1 MIKAIVFDW
10 GGVLIDHPVAEMN
23 KYCAQALDVDIKL
36 LMQTFLKYKTPFQKS
51 HITEDEVW
59 DKICNEIGGSK
70 PTVKSLCRDALQA
83 SYSPKKEMFDLAR
96 NLKNNGYK
104 TGFLSNTEIPMMGF
118 FKEQKYDMFD
128 VTVFSCAEGTVKPE
142 PKIYEILL
150 KRLKVDASEA
160 VFIDDIQEFIN
171 GCQNIGMKGILF
183 ENPNQVKKELE
194 SLGVQIN

>member
-23 KYCAQALDVDIKL
+23 SYCAQALDVDIKL
-36 LMQTFLKYKTPFQKS
+36 LMQTFLKYKTSYQKAL
-51 HITEDEVW
+51 ITEDEVW
-59 DKICNEIGGSK
+59 QKIINEIGGNK
-70 PTVKSLCRDALQA
+70 PNTSSLCREALQA

-104 TGFLSNTEIPMMGF
+104 TGLLSNTEIPMMGF

-142 PKIYEILL
+142 QKIYEILL
-150 KRLKVDASEA
+150 NRLEVDASEA

-171 GCQNIGMKGILF
+171 GAQNIGMKTILF
-183 ENPNQVKKELE
+183 ESPEQVRKELD
-194 SLGVQIN
+194 LFGVKTF

>member
-23 KYCAQALDVDIKL
+23 LYCAQKLHVDIKL
-36 LMQTFLKYKTPFQKS
+36 LMQTFLKYKTSYQKAL
-51 HITEDEVW
+51 ITEDEVW
-59 DKICNEIGGSK
+59 DKICNEIGGEK
-70 PTVKSLCRDALQA
+70 PTVRSLCREALQA

-104 TGFLSNTEIPMMGF
+104 TGLLSNTEIPMMGF

-142 PKIYEILL
+142 QKIYEILL
-150 KRLKVDASEA
+150 NRLEVDASEA

-171 GCQNIGMKGILF
+171 GAQNIGMKTILF
-183 ENPNQVKKELE
+183 ENANQVISELT
-194 SLGVQIN
+194 SLGININ

>member
-23 KYCAQALDVDIKL
+23 LYCAQKLHVDIKL
-36 LMQTFLKYKTPFQKS
+36 LMQTFLKYKTSYQKAL
-51 HITEDEVW
+51 ITEDEVW
-59 DKICNEIGGSK
+59 DKICNEIGGEK
-70 PTVKSLCRDALQA
+70 PTVRSLCREALQA

-104 TGFLSNTEIPMMGF
+104 TGLLSNTEIPMMGF

-142 PKIYEILL
+142 QKIYEILL
-150 KRLKVDASEA
+150 NRLEVDASEA
-160 VFIDDIQEFIN
+160 VFIDDTQEFIN
-171 GCQNIGMKGILF
+171 GAQNIGMKTILF
-183 ENPNQVKKELE
+183 ENANQVISELT
-194 SLGVQIN
+194 SLGININ

>member
-23 KYCAQALDVDIKL
+23 LYCAQKLHVDIKL
-36 LMQTFLKYKTPFQKS
+36 LMQAFLKYKTAYQKAL
-51 HITEDEVW
+51 ITEDEVW
-59 DKICNEIGGSK
+59 DKICNEIGGEK

-104 TGFLSNTEIPMMGF
+104 TGLLSNTEIPMMDF

-128 VTVFSCAEGTVKPE
+128 ITVFSCAEGTVKPE

-150 KRLKVDASEA
+150 KRLEVDASEA

-171 GCQNIGMKGILF
+171 GAQNIGMKTILF
-183 ENPNQVKKELE
+183 ENANQVISELT
-194 SLGVQIN
+194 SLGININ

>member
-23 KYCAQALDVDIKL
+23 SYCAQALDVDTKL
-36 LMQTFLKYKTPFQKS
+36 LMQTFLKYKTSYQKAI
-51 HITEDEVW
+51 ITEDEVW
-59 DKICNEIGGSK
+59 DKICNEIGGNK
-70 PTVKSLCRDALQA
+70 PNTSSLCREALQA

-104 TGFLSNTEIPMMGF
+104 TGLLSNTEIPMMGF

-128 VTVFSCAEGTVKPE
+128 VTVFSCAEGAVKPE
-142 PKIYEILL
+142 QKIYEILL
-150 KRLKVDASEA
+150 NRLEVDASEA

-171 GCQNIGMKGILF
+171 GAQNIGMKTILF
-183 ENPNQVKKELE
+183 ESPEQVRKELD
-194 SLGVQIN
+194 LFGVKTF